1 MRAIL
6 RRRRG
11 ANGRFCRGIP
21 RFLNGA
27 RARRGDSAHG
37 GQCRASSAKNFFKK
51 GRKRA
56 KNRKIGVLEV
66 PEGDPMTPSIGCA
79 GRFLGLE
86 ARPLAVLLE
95 MRFVRAPQL
104 RAPEIRSQSF
114 APLIYGEP
122 VCKLHHSPYG
132 GASACPNRN
141 SLTFTCGLRLPTC
154 RILVTTISS
163 QSR

>member
-1 MRAIL
+1 MGVLGLWRGVLRGIL

-86 ARPLAVLLE
+86 ARPLAAMLGVH
-95 MRFVRAPQL
+95 FVQVPQ
-104 RAPEIRSQSF
+104 PQ
-114 APLIYGEP
+114 
-122 VCKLHHSPYG
+122 
-132 GASACPNRN
+132 ASATRFQRFIP
-141 SLTFTCGLRLPTC
+141 
-154 RILVTTISS
+154 IY
-163 QSR
+163 SRDSFLYIERVCL